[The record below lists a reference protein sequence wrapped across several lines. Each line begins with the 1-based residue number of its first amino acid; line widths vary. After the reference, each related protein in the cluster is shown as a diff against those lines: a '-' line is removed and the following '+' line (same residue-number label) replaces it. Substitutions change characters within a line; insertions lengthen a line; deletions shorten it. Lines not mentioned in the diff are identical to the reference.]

1 MLTASE
7 EIRADWDWQS
17 EQIDLCFYSR
27 CSTVLI
33 VLFFL
38 PSEAAIEQLMKIVV
52 GELRLCVHHLNGALM
67 LDMLML
73 SLNGSVSEIFQSV
86 KRLSN

>member
-1 MLTASE
+1 ME
-7 EIRADWDWQS
+7 
-17 EQIDLCFYSR
+17 
-27 CSTVLI
+27 V
-33 VLFFL
+33 
-38 PSEAAIEQLMKIVV
+38 VV

-73 SLNGSVSEIFQSV
+73 SLNGSVSEILKSV

>member
-1 MLTASE
+1 MTASE
-7 EIRADWDWQS
+7 EIRTDWDWQS
-17 EQIDLCFYSR
+17 KQIDLYFYSR

-33 VLFFL
+33 VLFFFS
-38 PSEAAIEQLMKIVV
+38 PSEAAIEQLVKIVV

-73 SLNGSVSEIFQSV
+73 SLNGSVSEIFKSV

>member
-1 MLTASE
+1 MFNCT
-7 EIRADWDWQS
+7 D
-17 EQIDLCFYSR
+17 
-27 CSTVLI
+27 CS
-33 VLFFL
+33 FFFF
-38 PSEAAIEQLMKIVV
+38 PSEAAIEQLVKIVV

-73 SLNGSVSEIFQSV
+73 SLNGSVSEIFKSV